1 MPYKP
6 IAWTSHIK
14 EGRNGLYLSV
24 IARTRKGMLE
34 TARINEQGETDYNS
48 LLISMCGYSI
58 DLDETYTDRKWWG
71 FAKPSGKGNRARREA
86 VFWKSLTVFS
96 KADKKIILRKYP
108 DFRYVL
114 KKMLMIYQC
123 GWIYE
128 CKVFYTLIEW
138 LKNPAMTET
147 LLSLKC
153 TDLIGNRNFLRMKP
167 SLQKAYLKHLRES
180 EDGANLDEWL
190 TMRKYKLSYEEVRR
204 YKCLRSSYHYYYS
217 KWINMKDFKY
227 LNKKNI
233 TENEDLRLWGD
244 MLKMAERLG
253 HDINDPYWR
262 YPKDI
267 EERHDQLMQIIDEE
281 RYRREM
287 EYKEKHK
294 IERQKFI
301 KKFYAEGKKWR
312 KCKVEAE
319 GYDIFVPVEPYEVE
333 RQAKCL
339 NQCLIACGYD
349 KRMSNGECLLVFLR
363 RKGEPMATA
372 EINQQGKTVQFRRDQ
387 KNYAESQATDDMKKA
402 LDKWYERANE
412 LRMFT
417 EKRRQKKAA

>member
-58 DLDETYTDRKWWG
+58 DLDETYTNRKWWG
-71 FAKPSGKGNRARREA
+71 FAKPSGKGNQARRQA

-138 LKNPAMTET
+138 LRNPAMTET

-153 TDLIGNRNFLRMKP
+153 TDLIGNRNFLRMRP
-167 SLQKAYLKHLRES
+167 SLQKAYLKYLRES

-190 TMRKYKLSYEEVRR
+190 TMRKYKLSYEEVKR
-204 YKCLRSSYHYYYS
+204 YKRFRNTFHYQYS
-217 KWINMKDFKY
+217 EWLSMKDFKY
-227 LNKKNI
+227 LNKKI
-233 TENEDLRLWGD
+233 TRDDDLRLWGD
-244 MLKMAERLG
+244 MLRMAKRLN

-267 EERHDQLMQIIDEE
+267 KGRHDQLMQIVDKE
-281 RYRREM
+281 RFLRE
-287 EYKEKHK
+287 
-294 IERQKFI
+294 RDFA
-301 KKFYAEGKKWR
+301 KKFFSEGKKWR

-319 GYDIFVPVEPYEVE
+319 GYDIFVPVEPCEVRE
-333 RQAKCL
+333 QADTL
-339 NQCLIACGYD
+339 SQCLIACEYD
-349 KRMSNGECLLVFLR
+349 KRMSRGECLLVFLR
-363 RKGEPMATA
+363 KNGIPMATA
-372 EINQQGKTVQFRRDQ
+372 EINRQGKTVQFRRDQ

-412 LRMFT
+412 LGMFT